1 MKRFDSKDRDAPA
14 GTRSGPRAR
23 AAQDRKFGA
32 ARAKPRDFSRADPYQ
47 RAERPPR
54 PGPARD
60 TPFGER
66 LRAPVRNGG
75 IALDPDVA
83 RVFRDSEAV
92 NEALRLV
99 IRLARTVG
107 GGVRPA
113 FNRTGAPSGPRFRAA
128 FRRAVDERRRNA
140 LAGMSGQGARQRR
153 RSGASRSSKRPNN
166 ACSVITTGS

>member
-1 MKRFDSKDRDAPA
+1 MKRFDSKDRD
-14 GTRSGPRAR
+14 
-23 AAQDRKFGA
+23 AQDRKFGA

-113 FNRTGAPSGPRFRAA
+113 FNRTGAPSGPRFAGPPSGAPSRAPSER
-128 FRRAVDERRRNA
+128 FGRDERPRRTSA
-140 LAGMSGQGARQRR
+140 PPVRR
-153 RSGASRSSKRPNN
+153 EPKFEE
-166 ACSVITTGS
+166 TE

>member
-32 ARAKPRDFSRADPYQ
+32 ARSKPRDFSRTDPYQ

-60 TPFGER
+60 TPFGAR
-66 LRAPVRNGG
+66 LRAPERNGG

-107 GGVRPA
+107 GGARPA
-113 FNRTGAPSGPRFRAA
+113 FNRTGAPSGPRSGPPSGVRSRAPSER
-128 FRRAVDERRRNA
+128 FGRDERPRRTSA
-140 LAGMSGQGARQRR
+140 PPVRR
-153 RSGASRSSKRPNN
+153 EPKFEE
-166 ACSVITTGS
+166 TE

>member
-1 MKRFDSKDRDAPA
+1 MKRFDGKDRDAPA

-32 ARAKPRDFSRADPYQ
+32 ARAKPRDSGSADPYQ

-54 PGPARD
+54 AGPPVRDAR
-60 TPFGER
+60 FGER
-66 LRAPVRNGG
+66 LRAPVRDGA

-107 GGVRPA
+107 GGARPTSS
-113 FNRTGAPSGPRFRAA
+113 FDRA
-128 FRRAVDERRRNA
+128 
-140 LAGMSGQGARQRR
+140 
-153 RSGASRSSKRPNN
+153 RSGASAGARSGPPSGARSRPPSDRFSRDERPRRSSAPPVRREPKFEE
-166 ACSVITTGS
+166 SE

>member
-1 MKRFDSKDRDAPA
+1 MKRFDGKDRDAPA

-32 ARAKPRDFSRADPYQ
+32 ARSKPRDSGSADPYQ

-54 PGPARD
+54 AGPARA
-60 TPFGER
+60 PYSER
-66 LRAPVRNGG
+66 LRAPARDGA

-92 NEALRLV
+92 NEALRMV

-107 GGVRPA
+107 GGTRPTSS
-113 FNRTGAPSGPRFRAA
+113 FDRPRTGASGARFGPPSGA
-128 FRRAVDERRRNA
+128 
-140 LAGMSGQGARQRR
+140 GARSGPPSGARPRPPSDRFNRDAR
-153 RSGASRSSKRPNN
+153 RSSAPPVRREPKFEESE
-166 ACSVITTGS
+166 